1 MHSIEVEAKSVK
13 EAIALACEQLQTT
26 EENLAIEILQDT
38 SRILSLFSGKKAK
51 IRARMVTSAAGAA
64 DHAAVPALQDIL
76 EHMVQ
81 FIEPTARVEVSTD
94 HDETILNIIGDS
106 GGIFIGKKGQTLE
119 SFQYLI
125 NKIRMNKFKDA
136 PHITVDSESYRMRH
150 IESLISLAKRLSDK
164 AKKRQGPVTTNP
176 LTPGDRRIIHMA
188 LKQDEELTTWSRG
201 EGILRKVI
209 IAPKQS

>member
-26 EENLAIEILQDT
+26 EDNLAIDVLQDT
-38 SRILSLFSGKKAK
+38 SKILSLFSGKKAK
-51 IRARMVTSAAGAA
+51 IRARLLPPAGAP
-64 DHAAVPALQDIL
+64 DDAAVPALRDML
-76 EHMVQ
+76 ERMVQ
-81 FIEPTARVEVSTD
+81 FIDPAARVEITTD
-94 HDETILNIIGDS
+94 HDETILNIVGSS
-106 GGIFIGKKGQTLE
+106 GGLFIGKKGQTLE

-125 NKIRMNKFKDA
+125 NKIRMNKFKDS
-136 PHITVDSESYRMRH
+136 PHITVDAESYRLRH

-164 AKKRQGPVTTNP
+164 AKQRKGPVTTNP
-176 LTPGDRRIIHMA
+176 LNPGDRRIIHMT

>member
-26 EENLAIEILQDT
+26 EENLAIDVLQDT
-38 SRILSLFSGKKAK
+38 SKILSLFSGKKAK
-51 IRARMVTSAAGAA
+51 IRARLLPQAGAP
-64 DHAAVPALQDIL
+64 DEAAVPALRDML
-76 EHMVQ
+76 ERMVQ
-81 FIEPTARVEVSTD
+81 FIDPAARVEITTD
-94 HDETILNIIGDS
+94 HDETILNIVGS
-106 GGIFIGKKGQTLE
+106 GGGLFIGKKGQTLE

-136 PHITVDSESYRMRH
+136 PHITVDAESYRLRH

-164 AKKRQGPVTTNP
+164 AKQRKGPVTTNP
-176 LTPGDRRIIHMA
+176 LNPGDRRIIHMT

>member
-38 SRILSLFSGKKAK
+38 SKLFSLFSGKKAK
-51 IRARMVTSAAGAA
+51 IRARVVTPAAGET
-64 DHAAVPALQDIL
+64 DHAAVPALRDIL
-76 EHMVQ
+76 ERMVR
-81 FIEPTARVEVSTD
+81 FIEPTARVEITTD
-94 HDETILNIIGDS
+94 HGETILNIVGDS

-125 NKIRMNKFKDA
+125 NKIRMNKFNDA
-136 PHITVDSESYRMRH
+136 PHVTVDAESYRLRH

-176 LTPGDRRIIHMA
+176 LTPGDRRIIHMT

-201 EGILRKVI
+201 EGVLRKVI